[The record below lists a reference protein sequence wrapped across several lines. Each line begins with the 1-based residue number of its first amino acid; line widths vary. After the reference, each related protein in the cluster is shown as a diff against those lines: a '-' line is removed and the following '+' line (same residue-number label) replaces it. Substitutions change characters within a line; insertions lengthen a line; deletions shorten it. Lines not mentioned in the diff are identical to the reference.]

1 MRTEAVNSYWSRVS
15 VAQSERATRL
25 ASFRQQEWVSDM
37 STPISKEE
45 AYARLGAITRE
56 MHEALTV
63 LGGNQLHSIM
73 AEIPDARERLAYVG
87 KMTEDAANKVLTLVE
102 TAKPQCDDLSKRGRE
117 LSQSLALYHPSDES
131 TTSLMGSC
139 GKFAEQSASFAEEQA
154 TVLTDIMM
162 AQDFQDLS
170 GQVIKK
176 VIDIISRTEMQLVG
190 LLLDSAPA
198 PVISPEVN
206 ASEQRVV
213 TVDTH
218 KLEGPQTAETALKQ
232 NDVDDLLASLGF

>member
-1 MRTEAVNSYWSRVS
+1 
-15 VAQSERATRL
+15 
-25 ASFRQQEWVSDM
+25 M
-37 STPISKEE
+37 SSPLTKEE

-63 LGGNQLHSIM
+63 LGSNQLHTIM
-73 AEIPDARERLAYVG
+73 DEIPDARDRLTYVG

-102 TAKPQCDDLSKRGRE
+102 TAKPACDDLAKRGIE
-117 LSQSLALYHPSDES
+117 LGQSLTRMAASPDMTLERAKG
-131 TTSLMGSC
+131 LMVVC
-139 GKFAEQSASFAEEQA
+139 GKFADSSAKFAENQA
-154 TVLTDIMM
+154 EVLSDIMM

-176 VIDIISRTEMQLVG
+176 VIDIISRTEMQLVH
-190 LLLDSAPA
+190 LLIDSAPEGTK
-198 PVISPEVN
+198 PEVS
-206 ASEQRVV
+206 AEPV

-218 KLEGPQTAETALKQ
+218 KLEGPQTAGEALQQ